1 MKAGPE
7 FAMVF
12 SFRRL
17 LLAFAAERK
26 HEELEFERYVDRL
39 KDQNIDNM
47 NSVTSPFHF
56 HLTRVPSIAV
66 HFLIGALSGAAAQCV
81 LYPLEVIKT
90 RIVVSKSN
98 EFQGGVWEVASEAY
112 RSGGVREFY
121 KGLVPNMVGMFL
133 FRGLEVGLYTTCR
146 KSIIRSR
153 RDHLEPG
160 EAVEH
165 SDLNV
170 AETALLGT
178 FASTVAQTAT
188 YPLNVVRTRLQ
199 TSGVNG
205 RAVRCGMC
213 NCLRELYAA
222 DGVRGLFRGLLP
234 NYLKAAPASAITFV
248 VFEHVQQGLLGH
260 DV

>member
-12 SFRRL
+12 TFRRL
-17 LLAFAAERK
+17 LLALAAERK
-26 HEELEFERYVDRL
+26 HEELEHQRL
-39 KDQNIDNM
+39 VARLLAAGDEINAQA
-47 NSVTSPFHF
+47 SPFRF

-66 HFLIGALSGAAAQCV
+66 HFLIGALSGASAQFV

-90 RIVVSKSN
+90 RIAVSTSN

-112 RSGGVREFY
+112 RTGGIREFY

-133 FRGLEVGLYTTCR
+133 FRGMEVGLYTTCR

-170 AETALLGT
+170 METALLGT
-178 FASTVAQTAT
+178 LASTVAQTAT
-188 YPLNVVRTRLQ
+188 YPLNVVRTRMQ

-213 NCLRELYAA
+213 NCFRELYAA
-222 DGVRGLFRGLLP
+222 DGIRGLFRGLVP

-248 VFEHVQQGLLGH
+248 VFEHTQRVLLGY
-260 DV
+260 DD